1 MKNKYL
7 ILSHH
12 KVKQLITPL
21 YNKFVTADALADKD
35 DMWNNLSH
43 YLTKHQHST
52 VVVANVNKCN
62 AKCVFCG
69 QHKFER
75 ASGVMTQELFEG
87 IIIQSHKLGITHLD
101 ITPPL
106 GEPLLDKGF
115 VSKIAFAADYMKY
128 ISMTTNGILLNKDK
142 EDGLIWEISNWVNRV
157 NISIGGLDDEMYK
170 KVYGVNKFND
180 VITGID
186 LLCKQISDNT
196 LSTTKVHI
204 FFRTGSNTYEILNHP
219 EYKKIIQP
227 RVNEGMVTVEFTN
240 GYDNWGGSIKP
251 TDLVGAMKPRQ
262 EVKKCGLPCFSLM
275 SFFVEHQGNVR
286 LCGCRF
292 LDKEDDGLVVG
303 NMYEST
309 LKEILSTSSKL
320 KIFNKFKMDDD
331 KVDNSPEVCKGCT
344 LYRPIR
350 KKDFS
355 F

>member
-7 ILSHH
+7 ILSHY

-21 YNKFVTADALADKD
+21 YNKFVTADAVASKD
-35 DMWNNLSH
+35 DMWKNLPQ
-43 YLTKHQHST
+43 YLTNHKAST

-75 ASGVMTQELFEG
+75 ASGVMPQELFEG
-87 IIIQSHKLGITHLD
+87 VIIQSFNLGITHLD

-115 VSKIAFAADYMKY
+115 VDKITFAADYMKY
-128 ISMTTNGILLNKDK
+128 ISMTTNGILLNKDNN
-142 EDGLIWEISNWVNRV
+142 LWEISNWVNRV

-170 KVYGVNKFND
+170 KVYGVNKFKD
-180 VITGID
+180 VINGVD
-186 LLCKQISDNT
+186 NLCQQISANP

-204 FFRTGSNTYEILNHP
+204 FFRTGSNPSEILNSHI
-219 EYKKIIQP
+219 YKSLIQP

-309 LKEILSTSSKL
+309 LKEILSTASKL
-320 KIFNKFKMDDD
+320 KIFNKFKMEDN

-350 KKDFS
+350 KKDFN